1 MVARPIFQFNG
12 KTPALQPCFR
22 FVVGKKDEKAYMP
35 SRLVMNTEIM
45 HKFPTRLFSD
55 GIN

>member
-1 MVARPIFQFNG
+1 MIFHSAFKFDG

-22 FVVGKKDEKAYMP
+22 FVVGKQDEKAYMP

-55 GIN
+55 DTN

>member
-1 MVARPIFQFNG
+1 MVARSIFQFNG
-12 KTPALQPCFR
+12 KTSALRPR
-22 FVVGKKDEKAYMP
+22 LRLIVGKQDEKAYML

-55 GIN
+55 DTN